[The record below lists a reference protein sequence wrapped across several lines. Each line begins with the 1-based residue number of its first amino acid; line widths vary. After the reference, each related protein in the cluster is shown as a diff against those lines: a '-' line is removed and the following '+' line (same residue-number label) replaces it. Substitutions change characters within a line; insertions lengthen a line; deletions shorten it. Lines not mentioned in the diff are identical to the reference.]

1 MPEQR
6 RKQMNS
12 ALKLTIAF
20 VCIYALITQQV
31 VANSWIRRL
40 DEWIYERDIL
50 LVTPGKTPTIVILM
64 DDLGLRGITS
74 AILLIT
80 AILISRRFK
89 SWRPINLSLLA
100 LLLLNL
106 AVGASKLLLG
116 RTKPSTGFDLFFTDS
131 GLSYPSGHAAN
142 AVLSW
147 GMIAYLIFRYSHK
160 EPFEGLRL
168 TWFVSIISSLVCLAS
183 LYRNT
188 HWFSDLLGGLFIGSA
203 LLVAVIAIDRSITSA
218 RQPSYG
224 AGRLIT

>member
-6 RKQMNS
+6 RKQKNS

-20 VCIYALITQQV
+20 VCVYALITQQV

-106 AVGASKLLLG
+106 AVGASKLLFG

-168 TWFVSIISSLVCLAS
+168 TWFVSIISTLVCLAS

-203 LLVAVIAIDRSITSA
+203 LLVAVIAIDRSITSD
-218 RQPSYG
+218 RQPS
-224 AGRLIT
+224 

>member
-6 RKQMNS
+6 RKQKNS
-12 ALKLTIAF
+12 AVKLTIL
-20 VCIYALITQQV
+20 CIGIYALITQQV

-50 LVTPGKTPTIVILM
+50 LVTPGKTPTIIILM

-106 AVGASKLLLG
+106 VVGASKLLFG

-203 LLVAVIAIDRSITSA
+203 LLVAVIAIDRSITSD
-218 RQPSYG
+218 RQPS
-224 AGRLIT
+224 

>member
-1 MPEQR
+1 
-6 RKQMNS
+6 MNS
-12 ALKLTIAF
+12 ALKLSIAF
-20 VCIYALITQQV
+20 ISTYALITQQV

-50 LVTPGKTPTIVILM
+50 LVTPGKTPTIIILM

-106 AVGASKLLLG
+106 VVGASKLLFG

-168 TWFVSIISSLVCLAS
+168 TWFVSIISTLVCLAS

-203 LLVAVIAIDRSITSA
+203 LLVAVIAIDRSITSD
-218 RQPSYG
+218 RQPS
-224 AGRLIT
+224 

>member
-1 MPEQR
+1 MPERR
-6 RKQMNS
+6 RKQKNS
-12 ALKLTIAF
+12 AFKLTILF
-20 VCIYALITQQV
+20 IGIYALITQQV
-31 VANSWIRRL
+31 LANSWVRRL
-40 DEWIYERDIL
+40 DEWVYERDIL

-106 AVGASKLLLG
+106 AVGASKLLFG

-203 LLVAVIAIDRSITSA
+203 LLVAVIAIDRSITSD
-218 RQPSYG
+218 RQPS
-224 AGRLIT
+224 

>member
-12 ALKLTIAF
+12 ALKLTITF

-106 AVGASKLLLG
+106 AVGASKLLFG

-203 LLVAVIAIDRSITSA
+203 LLVAVIAIDRSITSD
-218 RQPSYG
+218 RQPS
-224 AGRLIT
+224 

>member
-1 MPEQR
+1 
-6 RKQMNS
+6 MNS
-12 ALKLTIAF
+12 ALKLTITF
-20 VCIYALITQQV
+20 VCVYALITQQV

-40 DEWIYERDIL
+40 DEWIYERDTL

-106 AVGASKLLLG
+106 AVGASKLLFG

-203 LLVAVIAIDRSITSA
+203 LLVAVIAIDRSITSD
-218 RQPSYG
+218 RQPS
-224 AGRLIT
+224 